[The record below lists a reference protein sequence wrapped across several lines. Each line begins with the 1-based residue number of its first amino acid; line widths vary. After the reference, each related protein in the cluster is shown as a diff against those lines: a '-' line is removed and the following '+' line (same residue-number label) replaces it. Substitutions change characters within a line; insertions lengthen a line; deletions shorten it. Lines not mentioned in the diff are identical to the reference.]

1 MTIGYAIMA
10 NDECYNFVRKIQLE
24 LHQEMGTGLARQS
37 PHVTI
42 KSPFETDEIEDHV
55 LYLESLSN
63 SIKSFELELEG
74 FGSFG
79 ENVIFLAVKK
89 SQKLMELHQKIL
101 SEVKAHFGLEPHD
114 FEGENIRFHMSVA
127 GFDSS
132 ESFHSAQ
139 LYLKKYN
146 PKFKYK
152 IETLGLFYYLGNGN
166 GWIVNRK
173 ISIGSQGKSDD

>member
-10 NDECYNFVRKIQLE
+10 NVESHNFIRKIQLE
-24 LHQEMGTGLARQS
+24 LHQEMGSGLARQS

-55 LYLESLSN
+55 LYLENLSRN
-63 SIKSFELELEG
+63 MKPFEMELEG
-74 FGSFG
+74 FGSFSDK
-79 ENVIFLAVKK
+79 VIYLALK
-89 SQKLMELHQKIL
+89 QNPKLTVLHQKIL
-101 SEVKAHFGLEPHD
+101 SEVKRRFDLEPHD

-127 GFDSS
+127 AFENP
-132 ESFHSAQ
+132 ESFHIAQ

-146 PKFKYK
+146 PKFKFK
-152 IETLGLFYYLGNGN
+152 VGTLGLFYYLGNGN

-173 ISIGSQGKSDD
+173 FSIND